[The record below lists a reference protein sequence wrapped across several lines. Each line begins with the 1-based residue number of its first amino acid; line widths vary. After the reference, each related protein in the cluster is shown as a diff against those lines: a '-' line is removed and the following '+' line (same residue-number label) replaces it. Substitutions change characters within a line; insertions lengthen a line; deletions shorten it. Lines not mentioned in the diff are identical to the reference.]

1 MKRRFTGFLLFLVS
15 TILLGAQ
22 SLAYE
27 YSMDWKGDLFQITIT
42 IPVTPQM
49 GSPASA
55 RSRGEQLAGD
65 RIESIYIEALGEIQL
80 NSRETVREA
89 FLKDPSLLEKLSR
102 AAREPGKIHSTFD
115 QGMRNLQVTYLYP
128 LFPTVVFPFV
138 NHTRPNPVPS
148 DIRFQPTTKFTGIII
163 YLQNHQARDFRPS
176 LFPELYD
183 DQMQLLASSW
193 MMDPGALRKWGTV
206 AYDSNPSSAKVFQR
220 TGPYP
225 LHILAKDLYGK
236 KPSDL
241 IISFEDAQKIR
252 TLRENRELIRQGK
265 IAIIFSPPK

>member
-1 MKRRFTGFLLFLVS
+1 MKKRITGFLLVLFS
-15 TILLGAQ
+15 ATLLGAQ
-22 SLAYE
+22 SLTYE
-27 YSMDWKGDLFQITIT
+27 YSMDWTGDLFQITIT

-55 RSRGEQLAGD
+55 RSRGEKMAED
-65 RIESIYIEALGEIQL
+65 RIEAIFIDALGGIQL

-89 FLKDPSLLEKLSR
+89 FLKDPALLERISQ
-102 AAREPGKIHSTFD
+102 AAGEPGRIYSTFD
-115 QGMRNLQVTYLYP
+115 QGMRNLQITYQYP
-128 LFPTVVFPFV
+128 LFPTVIFPFV

-163 YLQNHQARDFRPS
+163 YLQDQQAREFRPS

-183 DQMQLLASSW
+183 DQMQLLVSPW
-193 MMDPGALRKWGTV
+193 MMDPESLRKWGSV

-225 LHILAKDLYGK
+225 LHILAKGLYGK
-236 KPSDL
+236 NPSDL

-252 TLRENRELIRQGK
+252 TSKENRELIRQGK
-265 IAIIFSPPK
+265 IAVIFSPPE